1 MRAVVQRVAQ
11 AEVTVDEAA
20 VGRCEAGLLV
30 YVGVAMG
37 DGPADAT
44 ALASKVRYL
53 RIFPDAAGKMNL
65 DVCQSGG
72 SVLAVSNFTLLAD
85 ASQGRRP
92 AFTSAAPPEEAERLF
107 EQFCAALRE
116 LGVHVEQGRFGAS
129 MRVAS
134 INAGPVNLLL
144 DTRSGGSDRINR
156 I

>member
-1 MRAVVQRVAQ
+1 MRAVVQRVAEAQ
-11 AEVTVDEAA
+11 VTVDDAT
-20 VGRCEAGLLV
+20 VGRCETGLLV

-37 DGPADAT
+37 DGAADAT
-44 ALASKVRYL
+44 ALATKVRYL

-65 DVCQSGG
+65 DVCQAGG

-92 AFTSAAPPEEAERLF
+92 AFTGAAPPEEAERLF
-107 EQFCAALRE
+107 EQFCAAVRE

-134 INAGPVNLLL
+134 VNAGPINILL
-144 DTRSGGSDRINR
+144 DTRPVGA
-156 I
+156 